1 MATSLTQNFSKEEF
15 KKNVISNCK
24 SLYRKNI
31 EEANDQE
38 VFQAVSYAVKDI
50 IIDKWIATHKQYEK
64 DDPKM
69 VYYMSME
76 FLMGRA
82 VYNNLLCLVITDEVD
97 ELLKAHGRSLNDLE
111 EIEDAALGNGGLGRL
126 AACFLDSAA
135 AHDLPLLEVIALVGR
150 SAQCDLRTG
159 NSLCGRC

>member
-50 IIDKWIATHKQYEK
+50 IIDK
-64 DDPKM
+64 
-69 VYYMSME
+69 
-76 FLMGRA
+76 
-82 VYNNLLCLVITDEVD
+82 
-97 ELLKAHGRSLNDLE
+97 
-111 EIEDAALGNGGLGRL
+111 
-126 AACFLDSAA
+126 
-135 AHDLPLLEVIALVGR
+135 
-150 SAQCDLRTG
+150 
-159 NSLCGRC
+159 

>member
-50 IIDKWIATHKQYEK
+50 IIDKWIATHKQYETILRW
-64 DDPKM
+64 
-69 VYYMSME
+69 
-76 FLMGRA
+76 FII
-82 VYNNLLCLVITDEVD
+82 CLWS
-97 ELLKAHGRSLNDLE
+97 SLWDV
-111 EIEDAALGNGGLGRL
+111 
-126 AACFLDSAA
+126 
-135 AHDLPLLEVIALVGR
+135 HLV
-150 SAQCDLRTG
+150 TT
-159 NSLCGRC
+159 

>member
-50 IIDKWIATHKQYEK
+50 IIDKWIATHKQYAICQWSSLW
-64 DDPKM
+64 D
-69 VYYMSME
+69 VH
-76 FLMGRA
+76 
-82 VYNNLLCLVITDEVD
+82 LVT
-97 ELLKAHGRSLNDLE
+97 
-111 EIEDAALGNGGLGRL
+111 
-126 AACFLDSAA
+126 
-135 AHDLPLLEVIALVGR
+135 
-150 SAQCDLRTG
+150 T
-159 NSLCGRC
+159 

>member
-38 VFQAVSYAVKDI
+38 VFQAVSYAVKEA
-50 IIDKWIATHKQYEK
+50 IIDDWLATQKQYEK
-64 DDPKM
+64 DDPKT

-76 FLMGRA
+76 FLLGR
-82 VYNNLLCLVITDEVD
+82 
-97 ELLKAHGRSLNDLE
+97 
-111 EIEDAALGNGGLGRL
+111 ALGNNLINMT
-126 AACFLDSAA
+126 AYKEVKEA
-135 AHDLPLLEVIALVGR
+135 LEEMGIE
-150 SAQCDLRTG
+150 LRK
-159 NSLCGRC
+159 

>member
-31 EEANDQE
+31 EEANQQE

-69 VYYMSME
+69 VYYMSI
-76 FLMGRA
+76 FPVSCSVLALCA
-82 VYNNLLCLVITDEVD
+82 VWLIFRGTQGVESSI
-97 ELLKAHGRSLNDLE
+97 
-111 EIEDAALGNGGLGRL
+111 
-126 AACFLDSAA
+126 CFG
-135 AHDLPLLEVIALVGR
+135 I
-150 SAQCDLRTG
+150 
-159 NSLCGRC
+159 